1 FDADQMTNWYR
12 WRRWRDSL
20 PRWERFRRWRK
31 SVPEPDFPFFINCHA
46 WYVQP
51 SPYAFTCVTAKDI
64 GIEALGREIND
75 YWVALIKPYVEQGR
89 TLRGY
94 ADRFYPSR
102 SDGHPL
108 ASDLMMLWIAGN
120 KDKFYSEVNRAIED
134 ARMSI
139 HDIYKEEFKGFW
151 GVHDLIFQK
160 KEKIRMVKVLYRGAQ
175 RHNRDIKKLMKFLG
189 A

>member
-1 FDADQMTNWYR
+1 
-12 WRRWRDSL
+12 
-20 PRWERFRRWRK
+20 
-31 SVPEPDFPFFINCHA
+31 
-46 WYVQP
+46 
-51 SPYAFTCVTAKDI
+51 AFTCVTAKDV

-75 YWVALIKPYVEQGR
+75 YWVALIKPYVEKGR

-94 ADRFYPSR
+94 ADSFYPSR

-120 KDKFYSEVNRAIED
+120 KEKFYSEVNRANEA

-139 HDIYKEEFKGFW
+139 HDIYKEKFKGFW

-160 KEKIRMVKVLYRGAQ
+160 EEKIRMVKVLYRGRQ
-175 RHNRDIKKLMKFLG
+175 RCKRQICKLAKYLG